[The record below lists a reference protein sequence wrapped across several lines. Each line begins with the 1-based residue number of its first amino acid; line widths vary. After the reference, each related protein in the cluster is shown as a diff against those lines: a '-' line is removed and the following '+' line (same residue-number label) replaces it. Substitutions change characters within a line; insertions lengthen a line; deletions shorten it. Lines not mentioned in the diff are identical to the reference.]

1 MMSKEEKKVQVE
13 NIQKIVDTL
22 FTKIESIKN
31 LSEEENSELHAMEL
45 KLHKAISNVLIHTLI
60 DEN

>member
-13 NIQKIVDTL
+13 NIQKIVDSL

-31 LSEEENSELHAMEL
+31 LSEKEYVELHALEL
-45 KLHKAISNVLIHTLI
+45 KLHKAISNVLIQTLI
-60 DEN
+60 DKN

>member
-1 MMSKEEKKVQVE
+1 MSKEEKKVQIE

-31 LSEEENSELHAMEL
+31 LSKEEYVELHALEL
-45 KLHKAISNVLIHTLI
+45 NLYKAILNVLVHTY
-60 DEN
+60 